1 MEQRPISR
9 AEAKSALEA
18 SRTAQVEAWKRCH
31 PVCQCGFVPCPQAK
45 LHYCDKCGDVKKAA
59 CRKSACVGQGP
70 LLLTFR
76 PAVPLLNA

>member
-1 MEQRPISR
+1 M
-9 AEAKSALEA
+9 
-18 SRTAQVEAWKRCH
+18 
-31 PVCQCGFVPCPQAK
+31 PQAK